1 MKVCILT
8 EGGSDIGIGHI
19 TRCLSLYQA
28 FEEKG
33 VQPLFVVN
41 GDESV
46 KQYLKDTRHELIN
59 WSRKDSNALLKNP
72 DIVIIDSYLAGF
84 EFYEEVSKSVK
95 IVAYLD
101 DNKRIDYPKGI
112 VVNGTIF
119 ADELGYPSKKDI
131 IYFLGSKYTPL
142 RKDFWDLPEKE
153 TKQNIQSV
161 LITFGGDDT
170 RNLTPEILKLLN
182 RDFPEYI
189 KKIIIGAGYKNIA
202 QIESL
207 RNAETELVYSPDAEG
222 MKQAMLEADIAISA
236 AGQTLYELARVGVP
250 TIAIAVADNQMNNVK
265 GWQKTGFI
273 EYAGWWE
280 EQNVIEKTAN
290 SLRLL
295 QERETRQR
303 RSVIGKTYVDGQ
315 GARRIVEDI
324 LKY

>member
-8 EGGSDIGIGHI
+8 EGGAGIGIGHI

-33 VQPLFVVN
+33 IQPLFVVN
-41 GDESV
+41 GDETV

-59 WSRKDSNALLKNP
+59 WSKKDSNALLKNT

-84 EFYEEVSKSVK
+84 EFYEEVSKSAKVP
-95 IVAYLD
+95 VYLD

-119 ADELGYPSKKDI
+119 ADELGYPSKKNI
-131 IYFLGSKYTPL
+131 TYLLGSKYIPL

-153 TKQNIQSV
+153 TNQNIQSA

-189 KKIIIGAGYKNIA
+189 KKVIIGGSYKNIA

-250 TIAIAVADNQMNNVK
+250 TMAIAVADNQMNNVK

-280 EQNVIEKTAN
+280 EQDILEKTVN

-295 QERETRQR
+295 QDVNIR
-303 RSVIGKTYVDGQ
+303 RHRSIIGKTHIDGQ

>member
-1 MKVCILT
+1 MKVYILT
-8 EGGSDIGIGHI
+8 EGGASIGIGHI

-41 GDESV
+41 GDKSV

-59 WSRKDSNALLKNP
+59 WSRKDSNALLKNT

-95 IVAYLD
+95 IAAYLD

-189 KKIIIGAGYKNIA
+189 KKVIIGGSYKNIA

-207 RNAETELVYSPDAEG
+207 RNAKTELVYSPDAEG

-265 GWQKTGFI
+265 GWQKTDFI

-280 EQNVIEKTAN
+280 EQDVLEKTAN